1 MWNKRKRRVEYAHQ
15 HDYANFAKKEKEEEG
30 VLCPPI
36 SPIMYSE
43 SA

>member
-1 MWNKRKRRVEYAHQ
+1 MWNKRKRRVEYAHK
-15 HDYANFAKKEKEEEG
+15 HDYANFAKKEKEG

>member
-15 HDYANFAKKEKEEEG
+15 HDYANFAKKEKEEG